1 MLEALPFRAGILK
14 IMKFN
19 MEVDSK
25 TVHERTSTDYELDLY
40 IGGSR
45 SMSINGKSFFVEAG
59 SLVFRRPGDHT
70 VASGSY
76 NCYTLSLDFSGE
88 KASLYGKYDR
98 NDPENSM
105 QSPSGDPLLCR
116 MPSHFS
122 ARDLSEYIKI
132 YDRLLYDGINSK
144 EESLLLLNR
153 LFFLALSDV
162 CRELR
167 SDTENSRESRVMT
180 ETCKY
185 VQKNF
190 HRNISIS
197 ELAENVSFSPS
208 YFSRLFRRAANTTPA
223 EYIISVRLANA
234 KLLLAESDLTVS
246 EIAEMCGFSD
256 ASYFSFYFKKTFK
269 ATPTEYRLTKKSET
283 AERL

>member
-25 TVHERTSTDYELDLY
+25 TIHERTSTDYELDLY
-40 IGGSR
+40 IGGNR

-76 NCYTLSLDFSGE
+76 NCYTLSLDFSGKKE
-88 KASLYGKYDR
+88 DLYGKYDR
-98 NDPENSM
+98 NDPENLP
-105 QSPSGDPLLCR
+105 QSPADNPLLCLL
-116 MPSHFS
+116 PSHFS

-132 YDRLLYDGINSK
+132 YDRLLYDGTSSK
-144 EESLLLLNR
+144 EESILLLNR

-162 CRELR
+162 FRER
-167 SDTENSRESRVMT
+167 ESDSQNRRESRVMT

-208 YFSRLFRRAANTTPA
+208 HFSRLFRKAANTTPA

-234 KLLLAESDLTVS
+234 KLLLAESDLTVAQ
-246 EIAEMCGFSD
+246 IAEMCGFSD
-256 ASYFSFYFKKTFK
+256 ASYFSFYFKKTFSV
-269 ATPTEYRLTKKSET
+269 TPIEYRLTKKNEI
-283 AERL
+283 ANER